1 MSHQVSHS
9 AKDIFDLTSSPEDSP
24 RLHTPVRVH
33 QSSKYLQRNHL
44 CRNILLFLRVKNFK
58 MQVSNFF
65 YFACDQS
72 WGECH
77 YTNAVLLSN
86 KGSATRGGKLWTAK
100 NTDLKIMDCPALQ
113 PYSSF
118 FLFFLNILLLIL
130 PPKQQGI
137 MCYLQRHS
145 DYININRST
154 HTVSGILKQF

>member
-1 MSHQVSHS
+1 MP
-9 AKDIFDLTSSPEDSP
+9 KDIFDLTSSPEDSP

-65 YFACDQS
+65 TLRVTRA
-72 WGECH
+72 G
-77 YTNAVLLSN
+77 
-86 KGSATRGGKLWTAK
+86 GSVITLMRYCYPTKDLPPGGGKLWTAK

-118 FLFFLNILLLIL
+118 FLFLNILLLIL

>member
-118 FLFFLNILLLIL
+118 FLFFKISYCSFYLRSSRASCVIFKGTVTILTLTEVLTL
-130 PPKQQGI
+130 
-137 MCYLQRHS
+137 S
-145 DYININRST
+145 VAS
-154 HTVSGILKQF
+154 